1 MISDITL
8 GQFYPVLSFVHK
20 LDAQIKIILTLLF
33 MISVFFIKGFV
44 GFLIILIFLILTVKC
59 SNIPFKFL
67 IKGIKPILFFVI
79 FTVILNLFM
88 TGGEKAFTFI
98 IWDVTYE
105 GIFTSLFMA
114 LRIIFLVIGSSL
126 LTYTTSPIMLTDGIE
141 KLLKPFVKIGVPAYE
156 LAMMMSIALR
166 FIPTLIEETDKI
178 IKAQKARGSDFESGG
193 LIKRGKAVIPVLVP
207 LFISAFR
214 RADEL
219 AVAMESRCYNGG
231 VNRTRLRT
239 SKPGIRDLYA
249 SLIFILFMGV
259 AIYIGYT
266 PFEFKGF

>member
-8 GQFYPVLSFVHK
+8 GQFYPVDSFIHK
-20 LDAQIKIILTLLF
+20 LDAEIKIILTLLF
-33 MISVFFIKGFV
+33 MVAIFFVQGYIGFTII
-44 GFLIILIFLILTVKC
+44 FIYILITVKA
-59 SNIPFKFL
+59 SKIPFLFL
-67 IKGIKPILFFVI
+67 IKGIKPILFFIV
-79 FTVILNLFM
+79 FTVILNMFM
-88 TGGEKAFTFI
+88 TDGEKAFTFI

-105 GIFTSLFMA
+105 GIFASVFMA

-178 IKAQKARGSDFESGG
+178 IKAQKARGSDFETGG
-193 LIKRGKAVIPVLVP
+193 LIKRGKAIIPILVP
-207 LFISAFR
+207 LFVSAFR

-219 AVAMESRCYNGG
+219 AMAMEARCYNGG
-231 VNRTRLRT
+231 VSRTRLRE
-239 SKPGIRDLYA
+239 SRPGVYDVYA
-249 SLIFILFMGV
+249 VIIFALFMSLSI
-259 AIYIGYT
+259 AIGYT
-266 PFEFKGF
+266 NYEFKGF